1 MKTREISQ
9 ENKEGD
15 KLYVKSSRASK
26 NGSKSIS
33 TRFSKP
39 DDVALYERWLK
50 RIKRSGSTPYVEL
63 QDIIRNALI
72 KQEKEEIAKDFKN
85 DLFYALRK
93 VSWASLTPFYRKIIN
108 EINKQNID
116 LVLLDLKVNMLLN
129 ALISD
134 KGMLDEPNNN
144 LLKEPEYAKRL
155 RERMNESASAWYK
168 KVIKKV
174 RNEDNSLSKFA
185 EQFEDNEIEKVF
197 EKENAKLEAS
207 ELNNAK
213 EDEDF
218 GDFDLSDFFKK

>member
-1 MKTREISQ
+1 
-9 ENKEGD
+9 
-15 KLYVKSSRASK
+15 
-26 NGSKSIS
+26 
-33 TRFSKP
+33 
-39 DDVALYERWLK
+39 
-50 RIKRSGSTPYVEL
+50 
-63 QDIIRNALI
+63 
-72 KQEKEEIAKDFKN
+72 
-85 DLFYALRK
+85 
-93 VSWASLTPFYRKIIN
+93 
-108 EINKQNID
+108 
-116 LVLLDLKVNMLLN
+116 MLLN

-218 GDFDLSDFFKK
+218 GDFDLSEFFKK